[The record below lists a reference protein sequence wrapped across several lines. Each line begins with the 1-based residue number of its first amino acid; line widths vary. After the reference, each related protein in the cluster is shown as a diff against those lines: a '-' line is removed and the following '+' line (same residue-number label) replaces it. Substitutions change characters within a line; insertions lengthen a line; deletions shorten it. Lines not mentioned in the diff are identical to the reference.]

1 VSSEDNKIYRNRRP
15 LRTIAVTVLALLLVL
30 IVLAVCV
37 FFGFRR
43 YIVYTDDGV
52 RLEVPWLQDSSQ
64 SGSSAA
70 GFRLLF

>member
-1 VSSEDNKIYRNRRP
+1 MSSEDNKIYRNRRP

>member
-15 LRTIAVTVLALLLVL
+15 LRTIAVTVLVLLLVL